1 VLTADL
7 VTARRRG
14 SELRLVPL
22 GEAARARVEDLAQT
36 YLGIARASV
45 GQSRDDLET
54 SWDAVPVA
62 AHEQRLAGGVRKLI
76 ADRCVWSASS
86 ADAPDLRRQLFTAAH
101 AARRALPAGTPFDRE
116 AILRDVAARRD
127 SGDADVEAQLYAD
140 LHGAERLRDVGAV
153 SPPRLAAD
161 FDLAQAQ
168 GILLR
173 AVRVI
178 AEVRAADPAVVR
190 ALFRKLKFLRLLHNI
205 VTTARGRYRI
215 EIDGPF
221 SLFQSVTRYGL
232 QLALALPAIASCDA
246 WRIEAEVMWGQQRQ
260 PVRFLLSSGPWEGPE
275 SPAMS
280 SGRRSRPSLT
290 RSTSE
295 SSMGS
300 KPPAMSLEGLPDE
313 VAALLRDVNRSDGV
327 WRAQVASDVLD
338 LPGVGLC
345 VPDLVFEHRET
356 GQRVF
361 LEVLG
366 FWSRDA
372 VWRRVD
378 LVRAGLPHPILFA
391 VSKQLRVSEAA
402 LGDDLPGA
410 LYVYSRVMSA
420 RAVLSRVDQ
429 LVARVA

>member
-1 VLTADL
+1 MLTADL

-22 GEAARARVEDLAQT
+22 DDAARARVEDLAQT

-54 SWDAVPVA
+54 SWDAVTVA
-62 AHEQRLAGGVRKLI
+62 AHEQRLASGVRKLI

-101 AARRALPAGTPFDRE
+101 AARRALPAGTPFDRQ
-116 AILRDVAARRD
+116 AILREVARRRD
-127 SGDADVEAQLYAD
+127 MGDADVEAQLYAD
-140 LHGAERLRDVGAV
+140 LHGAERLCDVGAV

-173 AVRVI
+173 AVRVV
-178 AEVRAADPAVVR
+178 AEVRAADPAGVR

-205 VTTARGRYRI
+205 VTTAPGRYRI

-260 PVRFLLSSGPWEGPE
+260 RVRFLWTGVSTERAIATASSD
-275 SPAMS
+275 
-280 SGRRSRPSLT
+280 
-290 RSTSE
+290 TSD
-295 SSMGS
+295 
-300 KPPAMSLEGLPDE
+300 GLPDD
-313 VAALLRDVNRSDGV
+313 VAGLLRDVNQSDGA
-327 WRAQVASDVLD
+327 WRAQVASDVLVV
-338 LPGVGLC
+338 PGAGLC
-345 VPDLVFEHRET
+345 VPDLVFQHRET
-356 GQRVF
+356 GQQVF